1 MVLGSAQEAI
11 AQVAETDIAAQLSW
25 RDGNLIFRGESLEQA
40 LAEITRYTSVEFEV
54 MDERIKQERI
64 AGLFKAGDVDGL
76 LATLTRNFN
85 IESER
90 LDDNK
95 ILLRAR

>member
-1 MVLGSAQEAI
+1 
-11 AQVAETDIAAQLSW
+11 
-25 RDGNLIFRGESLEQA
+25 
-40 LAEITRYTSVEFEV
+40 
-54 MDERIKQERI
+54 MDEQIRHARI